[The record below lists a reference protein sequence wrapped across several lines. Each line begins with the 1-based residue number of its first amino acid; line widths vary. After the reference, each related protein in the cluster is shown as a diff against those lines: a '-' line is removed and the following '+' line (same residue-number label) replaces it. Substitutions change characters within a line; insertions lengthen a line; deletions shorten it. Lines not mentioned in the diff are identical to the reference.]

1 MDLYDLGAV
10 TWWQSQCFYHALA
23 HLGREGLIICYPS
36 SPYICLGLHDDL
48 EQEIDRAYCE
58 TSGIPLFRRET
69 GGGVVYLDQRQVF
82 FQLVLRRDNP
92 RLPLRRYRY
101 YERFLQPAITV
112 YRQYG
117 IPAELKPPADL
128 AAAGKKCSGNGCGDI
143 EQGVA
148 FVGNLLLDFD
158 FDIMSRVLKA
168 PFPEFRRHLKQ
179 AMADNMTTFKDWVR
193 VPAAM
198 DELAAR
204 LIQAFSREWSDLRAV
219 RPDQELQ
226 DKARELAQR
235 YTSAAWLGLP
245 GRRYVDRKVKIA
257 EGLMLLEKSI
267 KAGGKAAV
275 LVRNGTIEAISVPG
289 YDYPVSSLI
298 GKTWEENL
306 PDLIA
311 AGATDEQGEIIY
323 AG

>member
-69 GGGVVYLDQRQVF
+69 GGGVVYLDQQQVF

-168 PFPEFRRHLKQ
+168 PFPEFRRHLKK
-179 AMADNMTTFKDWVR
+179 AMANNMTTFKDWVR
-193 VPAAM
+193 APEAM

-204 LIQAFSREWSDLRAV
+204 LIQAFGQEWSDLRAV
-219 RPDQELQ
+219 RPDQELK
-226 DKARELAQR
+226 DKARELAQQ

-257 EGLMLLEKSI
+257 EGLILLEKSI
-267 KAGGKAAV
+267 KAGGKAVV